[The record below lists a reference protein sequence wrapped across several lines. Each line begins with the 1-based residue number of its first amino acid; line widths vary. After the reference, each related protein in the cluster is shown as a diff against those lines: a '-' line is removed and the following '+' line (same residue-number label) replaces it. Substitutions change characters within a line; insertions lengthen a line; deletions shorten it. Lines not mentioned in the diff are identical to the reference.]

1 MSIQTKA
8 QREKFSRLRQSLG
21 HLSYQI
27 RDLIRPCFSDKSV
40 IKGSVYELKRKC
52 GKPGCKCSRG
62 QLHSSMVLSSS
73 ERGRTRLQVIPR
85 GSLFEVKSKVQ
96 GYQKLRRSRS
106 QLVSTFR
113 TMLQVMDEM
122 EEMRREEMPSGRD
135 GRDEQSG

>member
-27 RDLIRPCFSDKSV
+27 RDLIRPFFSDKPV

-52 GKPGCKCSRG
+52 GKPGCKCTEG

-73 ERGRTRLQVIPR
+73 EKGRTRLRIIPR
-85 GSLFEVKSKVQ
+85 GSLLEVKSKVQ
-96 GYQKLRRSRS
+96 RYQALRRSRS
-106 QLVSTFR
+106 QLVQTFR
-113 TMLQVMDEM
+113 KMLQVLDEM
-122 EEMRREEMPSGRD
+122 EEIRREEMFSG
-135 GRDEQSG
+135 ESG